1 MINRDAEA
9 SSSRSE
15 GTDYDVTYSDAV
27 TFDFSSYVIVAEE
40 KESAGSPEQQTARS
54 EVPN

>member
-9 SSSRSE
+9 FSFQSE
-15 GTDYDVTYSDAV
+15 GTDYDATYSDVV

-40 KESAGSPEQQTARS
+40 KEAAGSPEQQTARS